1 MGPLYTKAGS
11 FYFESYGV
19 IVLNKMREGKT
30 QGMEPGTVI
39 ANLSQQFAD
48 SHASRAASTES
59 QQTREEEREL
69 LPF

>member
-1 MGPLYTKAGS
+1 
-11 FYFESYGV
+11 
-19 IVLNKMREGKT
+19 MRKGKT

-48 SHASRAASTES
+48 PHASRAAPIES
-59 QQTREEEREL
+59 QQTREKEREL

>member
-1 MGPLYTKAGS
+1 M
-11 FYFESYGV
+11 
-19 IVLNKMREGKT
+19 MREGKT
-30 QGMEPGTVI
+30 QGLEPGTVI

-48 SHASRAASTES
+48 PHASRADSTES